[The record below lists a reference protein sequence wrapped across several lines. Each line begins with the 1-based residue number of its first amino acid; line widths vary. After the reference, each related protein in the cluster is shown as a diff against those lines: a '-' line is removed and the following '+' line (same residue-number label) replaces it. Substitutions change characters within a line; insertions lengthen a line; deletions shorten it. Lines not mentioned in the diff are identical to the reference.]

1 MFSELFGAE
10 QLIILSQI
18 IFIDLVLAGDNAI
31 IIGMVASKFPAEQRK
46 KVIFWGIGG
55 AVILRIILIDL
66 VLAGDNA
73 IIIGMVAS
81 KFPSEQRKK
90 IIFWGIGGA
99 VILRIILTLLTAYL
113 LQITGLRLIGGLLL
127 LYIVYKLY
135 TDVIKG
141 SAHDDNIKVDNS
153 NFFKAI
159 WTILLADF
167 TMSLD
172 NVLGVAG
179 AAGDHYS
186 LLVFGLVLSIL
197 LMATAATLISN
208 WIKKYKWIAWAGL
221 LAILVVAIELIYTD
235 IKILFL

>member
-1 MFSELFGAE
+1 MFADFISPE
-10 QLIILSQI
+10 QITILTQ
-18 IFIDLVLAGDNAI
+18 
-31 IIGMVASKFPAEQRK
+31 
-46 KVIFWGIGG
+46 
-55 AVILRIILIDL
+55 IILIDL

-81 KFPSEQRKK
+81 KFPLEQRKK

-135 TDVIKG
+135 VDVIKG
-141 SAHDDNIKVDNS
+141 SDHENDIKVDNS
-153 NFFKAI
+153 SFLKAI

-179 AAGDHYS
+179 AAGDHYY
-186 LLVFGLVLSIL
+186 LLIFGLVLSII

-221 LAILVVAIELIYTD
+221 LAILIVAIELIYTD

>member
-1 MFSELFGAE
+1 MLVEYFTPE
-10 QLIILSQI
+10 QFTILTQI

-55 AVILRIILIDL
+55 AVILRIIL
-66 VLAGDNA
+66 
-73 IIIGMVAS
+73 
-81 KFPSEQRKK
+81 
-90 IIFWGIGGA
+90 
-99 VILRIILTLLTAYL
+99 TLLTAFL

-141 SAHDDNIKVDNS
+141 ASNEGDVKVDS
-153 NFFKAI
+153 SSFLKAI
-159 WTILLADF
+159 WTVLLADF

-179 AAGDHYS
+179 AAGHHYH
-186 LLVFGLVLSIL
+186 LLIFGLILSIV
-197 LMATAATLISN
+197 LMAVAANLISG
-208 WIKKYKWIAWAGL
+208 WIKKYKWIAWIGL
-221 LAILVVAIELIYTD
+221 LAILLVAVELIYTD
-235 IKILFL
+235 IKTLFL

>member
-1 MFSELFGAE
+1 MFAELFSPE
-10 QLIILSQI
+10 QLTILTQ
-18 IFIDLVLAGDNAI
+18 
-31 IIGMVASKFPAEQRK
+31 
-46 KVIFWGIGG
+46 
-55 AVILRIILIDL
+55 IILIDL

-81 KFPSEQRKK
+81 KFPLEQRKK
-90 IIFWGIGGA
+90 IIFWGISGA

-141 SAHDDNIKVDNS
+141 SDHDEDIKVDNS
-153 NFFKAI
+153 SFLKAI

-167 TMSLD
+167 TMRLD

-179 AAGDHYS
+179 AAGDHYK
-186 LLVFGLVLSIL
+186 LLVFGLVLSIV
-197 LMATAATLISN
+197 LMAFAATLISN

-235 IKILFL
+235 IQILFL

>member
-1 MFSELFGAE
+1 MFAELFTPE
-10 QLIILSQI
+10 QLTILTQ
-18 IFIDLVLAGDNAI
+18 
-31 IIGMVASKFPAEQRK
+31 
-46 KVIFWGIGG
+46 
-55 AVILRIILIDL
+55 IILIDL

-81 KFPSEQRKK
+81 KFPLEQRKK

-113 LQITGLRLIGGLLL
+113 LQITGLRLLGGLLL
-127 LYIVYKLY
+127 LYIIYKLY
-135 TDVIKG
+135 TDVIKD
-141 SAHDDNIKVDNS
+141 SDHQEDIKVDNS
-153 NFFKAI
+153 SFLKAI

-179 AAGDHYS
+179 AAGDHYK
-186 LLVFGLVLSIL
+186 LLIFGLVLSIA
-197 LMATAATLISN
+197 LMAFAATLISN

-221 LAILVVAIELIYTD
+221 IAILIVAIELIYTD

>member
-1 MFSELFGAE
+1 MFAELFTPE
-10 QLIILSQI
+10 QLT
-18 IFIDLVLAGDNAI
+18 VLT
-31 IIGMVASKFPAEQRK
+31 Q
-46 KVIFWGIGG
+46 
-55 AVILRIILIDL
+55 IILIDL

-73 IIIGMVAS
+73 TIIGMVAS
-81 KFPSEQRKK
+81 KFPLEQRKK
-90 IIFWGIGGA
+90 IIFFGIGGA

-113 LQITGLRLIGGLLL
+113 LQITGLRLLGGTLL

-141 SAHDDNIKVDNS
+141 SDHEEDIKVDNS
-153 NFFKAI
+153 SFLKAI

-179 AAGDHYS
+179 AAGDHYG
-186 LLVFGLVLSIL
+186 LLVFGLVLSIA
-197 LMATAATLISN
+197 LMAFAATLISN

-221 LAILVVAIELIYTD
+221 LAILIVAIELIYTD
-235 IKILFL
+235 IQILFL

>member
-1 MFSELFGAE
+1 MFAELFTPE
-10 QLIILSQI
+10 QLTILGQ
-18 IFIDLVLAGDNAI
+18 
-31 IIGMVASKFPAEQRK
+31 
-46 KVIFWGIGG
+46 
-55 AVILRIILIDL
+55 IILIDL

-81 KFPSEQRKK
+81 KFPVEQRKK
-90 IIFWGIGGA
+90 IIFWGISGA

-135 TDVIKG
+135 VDVIKG
-141 SAHDDNIKVDNS
+141 AEHQDNIKVDNS
-153 NFFKAI
+153 NFLKAI

-179 AAGDHYS
+179 AAGDHYN
-186 LLVFGLVLSIL
+186 LLIFGLILSII
-197 LMATAATLISN
+197 LMATAASLISR
-208 WIKKYKWIAWAGL
+208 WIKEYKWIAWLGL
-221 LAILVVAIELIYTD
+221 LAILAVAIELIYTD

>member
-1 MFSELFGAE
+1 MFAELFTPE
-10 QLIILSQI
+10 QLAILGQ
-18 IFIDLVLAGDNAI
+18 
-31 IIGMVASKFPAEQRK
+31 
-46 KVIFWGIGG
+46 
-55 AVILRIILIDL
+55 IILIDL

-81 KFPSEQRKK
+81 KFPTEQRKK

-113 LQITGLRLIGGLLL
+113 LQISGLRLLGGLLL

-135 TDVIKG
+135 IDVIKG
-141 SAHDDNIKVDNS
+141 SDHEKDINVDNS
-153 NFFKAI
+153 NFLKAI

-179 AAGDHYS
+179 AAGEHYK
-186 LLVFGLVLSIL
+186 LLIFGLVLSIV
-197 LMATAATLISN
+197 LMAFAATLISN

-221 LAILVVAIELIYTD
+221 LAILIVAIELIYTD

>member
-1 MFSELFGAE
+1 MLSDFITPE
-10 QLIILSQI
+10 QITILTQ
-18 IFIDLVLAGDNAI
+18 
-31 IIGMVASKFPAEQRK
+31 
-46 KVIFWGIGG
+46 
-55 AVILRIILIDL
+55 IILIDL

-81 KFPSEQRKK
+81 KFPLEQRRK

-99 VILRIILTLLTAYL
+99 VVLRIILTLLTAYL
-113 LQITGLRLIGGLLL
+113 LQITGLRLIGGVLL

-135 TDVIKG
+135 EDVIKG
-141 SAHDDNIKVDNS
+141 SDHESDIKVDNS
-153 NFFKAI
+153 SFLKAI

-179 AAGDHYS
+179 AAGDHYY
-186 LLVFGLVLSIL
+186 LLIFGLVLSIV

-221 LAILVVAIELIYTD
+221 LAILIVAIELIYTD

>member
-1 MFSELFGAE
+1 MFAELFTPE
-10 QLIILSQI
+10 QLTILGQI

-31 IIGMVASKFPAEQRK
+31 IIGMVASKFPVEQRK

-55 AVILRIILIDL
+55 AVILRIILT
-66 VLAGDNA
+66 
-73 IIIGMVAS
+73 M
-81 KFPSEQRKK
+81 
-90 IIFWGIGGA
+90 
-99 VILRIILTLLTAYL
+99 LTAYL
-113 LQITGLRLIGGLLL
+113 LQITGLRLVGGLLL

-141 SAHDDNIKVDNS
+141 QTDEEDVKVDNS
-153 NFFKAI
+153 SFMKAI
-159 WTILLADF
+159 WTVLLADF

-179 AAGDHYS
+179 AAGDHYV
-186 LLVFGLVLSIL
+186 LLIFGLALSII
-197 LMATAATLISN
+197 LMATAANLISG

-221 LAILVVAIELIYTD
+221 LAILVVAVELIYTD

>member
-1 MFSELFGAE
+1 MFAELFSPE
-10 QLIILSQI
+10 QLTILTQ
-18 IFIDLVLAGDNAI
+18 
-31 IIGMVASKFPAEQRK
+31 
-46 KVIFWGIGG
+46 
-55 AVILRIILIDL
+55 IILIDL

-81 KFPSEQRKK
+81 KFPPEQRKK

-135 TDVIKG
+135 VDVIKG
-141 SAHDDNIKVDNS
+141 TAHEDDIKVDNS
-153 NFFKAI
+153 NFLKAI

-179 AAGDHYS
+179 AAGDHYG
-186 LLVFGLVLSIL
+186 LLVFGLILSII
-197 LMATAATLISN
+197 LMATAATLISE
-208 WIKKYKWIAWAGL
+208 WIKRYKWIAWAGL
-221 LAILVVAIELIYTD
+221 LAILIVAIELIYTD